1 MIKRPKQVERSQK
14 SYLSNERYQDYAE
27 QQFKTIYDY
36 LDEQEEKTV
45 YSTEEKEVGTWIDNR
60 PLYQKTIVLENT
72 TISSST
78 KEMTILDITNND
90 VVMIENMYINGDA
103 SSTAGNRHKI
113 SENFTDNN
121 GHYVNVRGWQNNLLL
136 QTDFFYYI
144 NKAYI
149 TVQYTKK

>member
-14 SYLSNERYQDYAE
+14 SYLSLERYQDFAE
-27 QQFKTIYDY
+27 EQFKRIYDY

-45 YSTEEKEVGTWIDNR
+45 YSTEEKEVGTWIDGK

-78 KEMTILDITNND
+78 KEITILDITNYDIVLIKNF
-90 VVMIENMYINGDA
+90 YINGDT
-103 SSTAGNRHKI
+103 SSSAGNRHKFLQNTNDSSSYCVI
-113 SENFTDNN
+113 
-121 GHYVNVRGWQNNLLL
+121 RGYQNNLLL
-136 QTDFFYYI
+136 QANNHKYI

>member
-60 PLYQKTIVLENT
+60 PLYQKTIVLENQ
-72 TISSST
+72 TISGT
-78 KEMTILDITNND
+78 EITILDITNYDIVLIKNF
-90 VVMIENMYINGDA
+90 YINGDT
-103 SSTAGNRHKI
+103 SSSAGNRYKFLQNTNDSSSYCVI
-113 SENFTDNN
+113 
-121 GHYVNVRGWQNNLLL
+121 RGYQNDLLL
-136 QTDFFYYI
+136 QANNHKYI